1 MTGRPRVSRLHNSLD
16 LQKTDTNGHDG
27 YDQLGALASSGALTP
42 SEWSR
47 LADHLKVCSQCHEE
61 LAKYQE
67 IGTFGM
73 SLIAP
78 TDPSLDLESEWS
90 PESAVAKLMRTLQ
103 EQEES
108 GTAPGATS
116 YFPPENSRRWLA
128 AMSLSH
134 LNAAL
139 PYAAVIMLFAT
150 ISVSL
155 YFSGIGIGQQ
165 RANARSQSGIQPVA
179 TLGAVS
185 RERAEFEQQLQS
197 RSAKMGTLAHELQD
211 AKVAVSTLEGRKKA
225 ADETIN
231 RLARSSTDRE
241 AENNVLRSQYRA
253 AEQERLAISEKLKE
267 SEVNLFSVQRNFDL
281 LRDEHAAD
289 LVHIASLETQIG
301 SSSHQPQRVDYMEG
315 RQLPSPEPELAELM
329 GARDL
334 FIADVYDIDKTG
346 LPKKPFGRVFYTSGK
361 SLLFYAFDLDRQPG
375 VKAANT
381 FQVWGRRGYGDT
393 HPLNMGIMYLDN
405 QTSKRWMLKFSE
417 TKALSQVDAV
427 FVTIE
432 PHGGSDAPKGRQ
444 LLYASLRTPAN
455 HP

>member
-1 MTGRPRVSRLHNSLD
+1 MRHRHPDVP
-16 LQKTDTNGHDG
+16 QTDTNGHDS
-27 YDQLGALASSGALTP
+27 YDQLCALASSGGLTA
-42 SEWSR
+42 SEWTR
-47 LADHLKVCSQCHEE
+47 LADHLQVCSQCREE

-78 TDPSLDLESEWS
+78 TDPSLDLENEWS

-108 GTAPGATS
+108 DSVPASKPNLPTG
-116 YFPPENSRRWLA
+116 NSRRWVPL
-128 AMSLSH
+128 MSFSH
-134 LNAAL
+134 LNGAL
-139 PYAAVIMLFAT
+139 PYAAVIVLFAA

-155 YFSGIGIGQQ
+155 YFTGIRIGEQ
-165 RANARSQSGIQPVA
+165 RVNVHSQPGIQPVA
-179 TLGAVS
+179 SLEALS
-185 RERAEFEQQLQS
+185 RERAEFEHQLQS
-197 RSAKMGTLAHELQD
+197 RSAKMESLSRELQD
-211 AKVAVSTLEGRKKA
+211 AKVAVSTLEARKKA
-225 ADETIN
+225 TDETIN
-231 RLARSSTDRE
+231 RLERSSTDRE

-267 SEVNLFSVQRNFDL
+267 SEANLFSVQRNFDL
-281 LRDEHAAD
+281 LRDQHATD
-289 LVHIASLETQIG
+289 LVHIASLENQIG
-301 SSSHQPQRVDYMEG
+301 SSSHQPQRVDYVEA
-315 RQLPSPEPELAELM
+315 RQLSSAEPELAELM

-346 LPKKPFGRVFYTSGK
+346 LPKKPFGRVFYTRGK

-393 HPLNMGIMYLDN
+393 HPLNMGMLYLDN
-405 QTSKRWMLKFSE
+405 ETSKRWMLKFSDA
-417 TKALSQVDAV
+417 KALSQVDAV